1 MSYIFTG
8 RLRARTCGG
17 SVVPVANATLM
28 VYRKIDGEEAG
39 FSIREHE
46 EVRGREYTLISQGR
60 TDENGDFRID
70 FREKTIYGHRGTT
83 HRFAGEPFVLDA
95 VVRRADGLPDHD
107 PEPVQFTVGTVSPA
121 WQGAGEEHSARW
133 EHEIPEAEW
142 VRVRSALDA
151 WRIHG
156 RVIRADTKA
165 PAEGV
170 KVFAYDADV
179 MQDDFLGSAT
189 TDRDGRFI
197 IDYPGSAF
205 RQTAVPGADFER
217 GGPELYFRVESADG
231 TVLLKEEK
239 SRGNKPD
246 RADASNCFSTE
257 LTVDLQ
263 AAATT

>member
-8 RLRARTCGG
+8 KLQARTCGG

-28 VYRKIDGEEAG
+28 VYRKIDGEDAG
-39 FSIREHE
+39 FSVREPE

-60 TDENGDFRID
+60 TDANGEFRIN
-70 FREKTIYGHRGTT
+70 FGEKTIYGHRGTM
-83 HRFAGEPFVLDA
+83 HRYAGEPFMLDVL
-95 VVRRADGLPDHD
+95 VRAADGNLPDHD
-107 PEPVQFTVGTVSPA
+107 PEPVQFTVGTVTPS
-121 WQGAGEEHSARW
+121 WEGEEHTARW
-133 EHEIPEAEW
+133 EHEISEAEW
-142 VRVRSALDA
+142 LQVRSALDV

-170 KVFAYDADV
+170 TVFAYDADLV
-179 MQDDFLGSAT
+179 QDDFLGSAT
-189 TDRDGRFI
+189 TDRQGRFV

-205 RQTAVPGADFER
+205 RQTAIRGADFER